1 MSEFDDPG
9 IYRLVL
15 ESLQTGVYLVDRD
28 QRIVFWNEGAEKI
41 TGYKRHEVVGHLC
54 RENLIKSEKDPR
66 PILSDTSNTLL
77 SALRDGK
84 PAMANVALLHK
95 AGHRIS
101 VRLRAVPIR
110 NSHGSVIGAA
120 ESFEENPAAS
130 DWDRRQTKLAEYGCL
145 DQITGILNQGMIQSR
160 LRDTLATFSQH
171 FVPFSILCIAVDN
184 LDELRKSNGMGIV
197 APVLRVVAQTIE
209 NSLRPT
215 DFLGRFGDNEFLAI
229 LTECDS
235 SEVPLVGERLRK
247 MVGASH
253 VEWWGNQLDLSASF
267 GAASWLPGDDVD
279 SLVRRGEGSLRRSI
293 ANGGNCVMLTNA

>member
-145 DQITGILNQGMIQSR
+145 DQVTGILNQGMIQSR

-184 LDELRKSNGMGIV
+184 LDQLRKSNGMGIV

-267 GAASWLPGDDVD
+267 GAASWLPGDDVE

>member
-145 DQITGILNQGMIQSR
+145 DQVTGILNQGMIQSR

>member
-28 QRIVFWNEGAEKI
+28 QKIIFWNEGAEKI
-41 TGYKRHEVVGHLC
+41 TGYLRHEVVGHFC
-54 RENLIKSEKDPR
+54 REQLIKSEKDPR
-66 PILSDTSNTLL
+66 PILSDTSDTLL

-84 PAMANVALLHK
+84 PAIADVALLHK
-95 AGHRIS
+95 AGHRVF

-130 DWDRRQTKLAEYGCL
+130 EWDRRQTKLADYGCL
-145 DQITGILNQGMIQSR
+145 DPVTGILNQGMIQSH

-171 FVPFSILCIAVDN
+171 LVPFSILCISVDN
-184 LDELRKSNGMGIV
+184 LDQLRKTNGLGIV
-197 APVLRVVAQTIE
+197 APTLRVVAQTIE

-215 DFLGRFGDNEFLAI
+215 DFLGRFGENEFLAI

-235 SEVPLVGERLRK
+235 SEVTLVGERLRK
-247 MVGASH
+247 MVAASH
-253 VEWWGNQLDLSASF
+253 VEWWGNQLDLTASF
-267 GAASWLPGDDVD
+267 GAASWLPDDDVD
-279 SLVRRGEGSLRRSI
+279 SIMHRGEDSLRRSI
-293 ANGGNCVMLTNA
+293 ANGGNCVTQINP